1 MKKLLII
8 IIFMFSIN
16 SFSQEI
22 IEKNWILKVNTT
34 QLIDIFSF
42 PTVQLSAERKLN
54 PYLSVN
60 AEFGYQLYQL
70 YDYKTEKDT
79 ISLKPKG
86 LKANLELRFY
96 FNKFLQK
103 RKISKSN
110 ELFCG
115 LQLFYRQNQK
125 SWTIEYRRIDN
136 ENVYYDDSFGVKK
149 SVEGINLTFGDQIS
163 ISKKIILEP
172 YFLIGYM
179 KKKIENLGLEYNEV
193 KHIADR
199 NDGIPL
205 FVGLDIANKNGN
217 GNINFGFGLRLG
229 YKF

>member
-1 MKKLLII
+1 MKKVLTI

-22 IEKNWILKVNTT
+22 IERNWILKVNTT

-79 ISLKPKG
+79 ISLEPKG

-96 FNKFLQK
+96 IYKFFQK
-103 RKISKSN
+103 RKISESN

-115 LQLFYRQNQK
+115 LQLFYRHNQK
-125 SWTIEYRRIDN
+125 SWEVEYRRIDN
-136 ENVYYDDSFGVKK
+136 ENIYYDDSFGVKK
-149 SVEGINLTFGDQIS
+149 TVVGINLNFGVQIS

-179 KKKIENLGLEYNEV
+179 KKKIENLGLKYNEV

-205 FVGLDIANKNGN
+205 FVGLDIENKNGY